1 MDKTGTLTMDHAI
14 VVNHL
19 DSWGSPKEKVLRFAF
34 LNSYF
39 KTDQKY
45 PLDDAILAFVYTNG
59 YRFQPSKYRKIDEIP
74 FDFIRRRVSVIL
86 ETEFN
91 ADGRNGHVLE
101 RIMVTKGALEE
112 IMKVCSFI
120 DHISKGTMTTFT
132 SEDHSRILNIGE
144 ELSNQGL
151 RILGVAMKRLEMV
164 CPDHFFGSVFL
175 LCCFLYVIMS
185 SIVSMFPEL
194 G

>member
-91 ADGRNGHVLE
+91 AEGRNGHVLE